1 MITTDERKNQMVHSG
16 VAVVIVQLL
25 IKLPPKLFEM

>member
-1 MITTDERKNQMVHSG
+1 MISTDERKNQMVHSG

-25 IKLPPKLFEM
+25 TKLPTKLFEM